1 MDFGFAKEVRDRTY
15 TVCGTPEYLAPELVA
30 GKGYNKSVDIW
41 ALGVLIYEMLIGH
54 SPFCD
59 PKGGGDQISICRN
72 IMHASLKFPASV
84 SDRNAKSLISGLLTR
99 DTVSRLG
106 CMRRGA
112 LDIKHH
118 EWFKGGFPSKSA
130 LAAPRTV
137 TLPKAPV
144 LTAPPLSLPR
154 SRPPSRPPSLPTR
167 PNVQSST
174 GTA

>member
-1 MDFGFAKEVRDRTY
+1 MSCPPPAPPGSPPRSCRCCHPALATPPLQPENLLIDLEGYIRVVDFGFAKEVRDRTY

-41 ALGVLIYEMLIGH
+41 ALGVLIYEMLVGH

-118 EWFKGGFPSKSA
+118 EWFKGGFP
-130 LAAPRTV
+130 P
-137 TLPKAPV
+137 
-144 LTAPPLSLPR
+144 
-154 SRPPSRPPSLPTR
+154 
-167 PNVQSST
+167 
-174 GTA
+174 

>member
-1 MDFGFAKEVRDRTY
+1 MDFGFAKEVHDRTY

-41 ALGVLIYEMLIGH
+41 ALGVLIYEMLAGY

-59 PKGGGDQISICRN
+59 PKGGGDQVSICRN
-72 IMHASLKFPASV
+72 IMHASLKFPANIA
-84 SDRNAKSLISGLLTR
+84 DRNSKSLISGLLTR

-118 EWFKGGFPSKSA
+118 DWFKGKIRAGEPPSA
-130 LAAPRTV
+130 LNAGADPRPH
-137 TLPKAPV
+137 L
-144 LTAPPLSLPR
+144 LSASPCIAMHRAQL
-154 SRPPSRPPSLPTR
+154 
-167 PNVQSST
+167 
-174 GTA
+174 G